1 MTTTSQPPEQT
12 RPGREFLRI
21 DDLAR
26 DALVALNQKDITQY
40 PAITKWAIQRF
51 IEECMSVGGQ
61 FKEFFKN
68 FATYSVD
75 YVTNETLSRD
85 PEKRDEQLRT
95 SFKRYIQVARM
106 ADNVWENFP
115 QIFIQDGGYNYVPS
129 SLGGFSEG
137 FATGD
142 DLGSQNVR
150 VTDDIMIPIEITCAA
165 LKQQTCEDLAAFMSA
180 IFGQLG
186 QKFTV
191 NYLLKPAPNDQRI
204 YWEVRLP
211 LPHRMSVKTNT
222 PLHTDPKDQVWTVT
236 CSLECW
242 FENSAYVYYRNDPRF
257 QLTEQSGSLSFP
269 DRIKVGTTVPVS
281 FHYEPAISD
290 VVSSD
295 RRIAI
300 VYKTNTHYIV
310 KAKKLGN
317 FTLQVMQFKA
327 PEGPTVLLEQD
338 VEVVV
343 R

>member
-1 MTTTSQPPEQT
+1 MSPE
-12 RPGREFLRI
+12 
-21 DDLAR
+21 
-26 DALVALNQKDITQY
+26 
-40 PAITKWAIQRF
+40 
-51 IEECMSVGGQ
+51 GQ
-61 FKEFFKN
+61 FKKFFN
-68 FATYSVD
+68 HFATYAVD
-75 YVTNETLSRD
+75 YVVNETLSRD
-85 PEKRDEQLRT
+85 PAKRDTQLRN
-95 SFKRYIQVARM
+95 SFKRYVQVARF

-115 QIFIQDGGYNYVPS
+115 QIFIQDGGYDYTPS

-150 VTDDIMIPIEITCAA
+150 VTDEVMIPIEIICAA

-191 NYLLKPAPNDQRI
+191 NYLLKPAPNDQKI

-211 LPHRMSVKTNT
+211 LPHRMSVKTHT
-222 PLHTDPKDQVWTVT
+222 PLHTDAKDQIWTVT
-236 CSLECW
+236 CSLETW

-257 QLTEQSGSLSFP
+257 QFTQRDSSIFFP
-269 DRIKVGTTVPVS
+269 NRIKVGTTVPLK
-281 FHYEPAISD
+281 FQYEPAISD

-295 RRIAI
+295 HRIAI

-317 FTLQVMQFKA
+317 FTLQVMQHK
-327 PEGPTVLLEQD
+327 GPGGADVLLEQN